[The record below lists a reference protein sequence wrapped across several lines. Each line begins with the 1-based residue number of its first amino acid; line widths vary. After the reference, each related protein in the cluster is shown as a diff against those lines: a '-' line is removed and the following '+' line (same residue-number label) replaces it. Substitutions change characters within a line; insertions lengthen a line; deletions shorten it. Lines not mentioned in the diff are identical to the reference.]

1 MVLLERAEQQVINPI
16 LERLADPGVPTV
28 SKLINYL
35 HDWSQVAIDM
45 RNTMFLPILMSFEF
59 LNTNEPIEAKISS
72 IYERSYRALG
82 KAIKEGQEAGL
93 IEKGRDERE
102 NHAEIGREACRERVG
117 K

>member
-72 IYERSYRALG
+72 LYERSYTALA
-82 KAIKEGQEAGL
+82 KAITEAQEAGL
-93 IEKGRDERE
+93 IVKDRYDRA
-102 NHAEIGREACRERVG
+102 HAAVFLG
-117 K
+117 

>member
-1 MVLLERAEQQVINPI
+1 MVLLERDEQDVINPI
-16 LERLADPGVPTV
+16 LERLADPGVPNV

-93 IEKGRDERE
+93 IET
-102 NHAEIGREACRERVG
+102 IGRASCRERVCQYV
-117 K
+117 